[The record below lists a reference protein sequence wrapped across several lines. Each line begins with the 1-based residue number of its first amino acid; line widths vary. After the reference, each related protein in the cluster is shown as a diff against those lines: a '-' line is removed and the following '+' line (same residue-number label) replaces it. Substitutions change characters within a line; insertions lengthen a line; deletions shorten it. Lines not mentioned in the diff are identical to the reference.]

1 MAWRSKVKEP
11 SGSRS
16 TDSRL
21 TRRTALKAVG
31 ASGIAGLAGCTGD
44 GGDDTDELFIGI
56 QVPLSGPYGNT
67 GDSVAKAIQLA
78 ADTAVEEGQ
87 FEEIKTEV
95 KNTETDP
102 DVGRQR
108 AQEHINDGAD
118 FLIGNVSSATALS
131 IGELAERNGMVY
143 NCIAGSTA
151 VTGES
156 CRTSTFAWSDEAVM
170 QLGGSLGYVLEND
183 VPDGSDIYMISADY
197 EWGQSLEAW
206 VQNNMVPEYDLNVV
220 GSDFTPFGSSD
231 YSSPLTSANDADP
244 DILMM
249 NMSGT
254 DQITSLPE
262 IQEFGLLEDTTIVY
276 AATNMGDAM
285 SIDQELISH
294 ENYWSSH
301 PWYWNHDY
309 SDASREFADQFRER
323 HPDALM
329 DGYIGCFYAATRATL
344 NAIEET
350 GSTSLDD
357 LQGEIEGSTVEPQVW
372 GADEEMRAC
381 DHRATIATATVKGKS
396 PDEAEGQDLY
406 EVIEAPDGET
416 VRQRMRSCEETGCNL

>member
-1 MAWRSKVKEP
+1 MARRSKP
-11 SGSRS
+11 QDSTSSR
-16 TDSRL
+16 TTVPGL
-21 TRRTALKAVG
+21 TRRSALRAVG
-31 ASGIAGLAGCTGD
+31 ASGIAGLAGCLGGNGEGD
-44 GGDDTDELFIGI
+44 QLSIGI
-56 QVPLSGPYGNT
+56 QVPLSGVYGST
-67 GDSVAKAIQLA
+67 GDSVAKAIELA
-78 ADTAVEEGQ
+78 ADNAVEEGQ
-87 FEEIKTEV
+87 FEEIQTEI
-95 KNTETDP
+95 KDTETDP

-108 AQEHINDGAD
+108 AQEHINDGVD

-131 IGELAERNGMVY
+131 IGELAERNNMVY

-151 VTGES
+151 VTGEN
-156 CRTSTFAWSDEAVM
+156 CRASTFAWSDEAVM

-183 VPDGSDIYMISADY
+183 IPDGSDIYMISADY

-206 VQNNMVPEYDLNVV
+206 IQDNMVSEYGLNVV
-220 GSDFTPFGSSD
+220 GSDFTPFGASD
-231 YSSPLTSANDADP
+231 YSSPLTTANDADP

-254 DQITSLPE
+254 DQITSLPQVE
-262 IQEFGLLEDTTIVY
+262 SFGLLEDTTVVY
-276 AATNMGDAM
+276 AATNMGDAQAL
-285 SIDQELISH
+285 DQELISH
-294 ENYWSSH
+294 ENYYSST

-329 DGYIGCFYAATRATL
+329 DGYIGCFYAAARATL
-344 NAIEET
+344 NAIEST

-357 LQGEIEGSTVEPQVW
+357 LQGEIEGATIDPQVW

-381 DHRATIATATVKGKS
+381 DHRATIATATVKGKD
-396 PDEAEGQDLY
+396 PAEAEGQDLY

-416 VRQRMRSCEETGCNL
+416 VRERMRSCEETGCSL

>member
-1 MAWRSKVKEP
+1 MAQRSKRPEP
-11 SGSRS
+11 IGSRS
-16 TDSRL
+16 TDSRF

-31 ASGIAGLAGCTGD
+31 ASGIAGLAGCL
-44 GGDDTDELFIGI
+44 GGDDGDSDQLYIGI
-56 QVPLSGPYGNT
+56 QVPLSGVYGNT
-67 GDSVAKAIQLA
+67 GDAAAKAIQLA
-78 ADTAVEEGQ
+78 ADIAVEEGQ
-87 FEEIKTEV
+87 FEEIETEV
-95 KNTETDP
+95 KDTETDP

-156 CRTSTFAWSDEAVM
+156 CRASTFAWSDEAVM

-183 VPDGSDIYMISADY
+183 IPDGSDIYMISADY

-206 VQNNMVPEYDLNVV
+206 IQNNMVPNYDLNVV
-220 GSDFTPFGSSD
+220 GSDFTPFGASD

-262 IQEFGLLEDTTIVY
+262 IQEFGLLEDTTVVY

-285 SIDQELISH
+285 SVDQELMSH

-309 SDASREFADQFRER
+309 SDASQEFVEQFRDR

-350 GSTSLDD
+350 DSTELDD
-357 LQGEIEGSTVEPQVW
+357 LQGEIEGAQIEPQVW
-372 GADEEMRAC
+372 GADEEMREC
-381 DHRATIATATVKGKS
+381 DHRATIATATVKGKP

-416 VRQRMRSCEETGCNL
+416 VRERMRACEETGCDL